1 MAKKNFIMLELD
13 DDKTKKVANV
23 VSNESCRKILDYL
36 AEHEGTESGISK
48 ELDIPISTV
57 HYNLSQLMETGLVI
71 ADEYHYSEKGKE
83 VNHYKIANKYIIIA
97 PKKVN
102 GIAQKLRGILPAALI
117 TAGVA
122 GIIQLF
128 SSFSKSAG
136 SATLLS
142 QEAAPMMAKS
152 IAVET
157 VNDAMLAV
165 TAQDRAAD
173 AMGAGA
179 PLANETVTLTAN
191 AITQNSPLWH
201 NLALWFLIGAMFAL
215 LVYAIISY
223 FKKE

>member
-36 AEHEGTESGISK
+36 AEHEGTESGIAK

-97 PKKVN
+97 PKKIN
-102 GIAQKLRGILPAALI
+102 GIAQKLKGIIPAALI

-128 SSFSKSAG
+128 SSFSKKASFG
-136 SATLLS
+136 SADLMA
-142 QEAAPMMAKS
+142 QESAPMMAKS
-152 IAVET
+152 VVIET
-157 VNDAMLAV
+157 ANDATPMLAAAPEAMRTV
-165 TAQDRAAD
+165 GEGSTAALQ
-173 AMGAGA
+173 G
-179 PLANETVTLTAN
+179 T
-191 AITQNSPLWH
+191 PLWQ
-201 NLALWFLIGAMFAL
+201 NLAMWFLIGALFAL

-223 FKKE
+223 FRKE